1 MVVWPSRDKALRSLL
16 LRAGVVGLIVVAGLA
31 SLAWADSDWAWRVV
45 KRSTQAAR
53 EVPHEGFRDVV
64 VFRDGQKVAGFRQKV
79 SRDRAGRARVVVLEP
94 PDRKG
99 RLEVCDG
106 KTRWEYY
113 PQANKVIISHVRPP
127 RCWEPEP
134 GADNEIRRP
143 GPPLNATYLGDGHVA
158 RRTAHIIEL
167 TNRAGSP
174 VRKLWVD
181 CEKFVQLKVQRF
193 DLRGNV
199 AYSAY
204 FTTINYSP
212 QFPPQMFS
220 FSPPSDCKIVRL
232 PDELPRVALAEAE
245 RQAGFAAKLP
255 SYLPVGFELERNR
268 VAVPRIKQHLVLW
281 LPFSDG
287 VDRFSLFQ
295 GPRTLRIP
303 QVRGERGES
312 WVVGDF
318 CFVLT
323 GSLPPEEVRKIKA
336 SMRK

>member
-1 MVVWPSRDKALRSLL
+1 MYQFRGNTSASVLRWATLF
-16 LRAGVVGLIVVAGLA
+16 GLVVVAGLA
-31 SLAWADSDWAWRVV
+31 SLAWADGDWAWRVV
-45 KRSTQAAR
+45 RRSMEAAR

-79 SRDRAGRARVVVLEP
+79 SRDRTGRTRVVVLEP

-113 PQANKVIISHVRPP
+113 PQANKVIIGHVRPP
-127 RCWEPEP
+127 RRWGPEP
-134 GADNEIRRP
+134 GADNRP
-143 GPPLNATYLGDGHVA
+143 GPQRPPLNAKYLGDGHIA
-158 RRTAHIIEL
+158 SRTAHIIEL
-167 TNRAGSP
+167 TNRAGQP

-181 CEKFVQLKVQRF
+181 GEKFVQLKVQRF
-193 DLRGNV
+193 DLRGNI

-212 QFPPQMFS
+212 QFAPHMFS
-220 FSPPSDCKIVRL
+220 FSPPPDCKIVRL
-232 PDELPRVALAEAE
+232 PEELPRIALAEAE

-255 SYLPVGFELERNR
+255 PYLPVGFELERSR
-268 VAVPRIKQHLVLW
+268 VAVPRIKKHLVLW
-281 LPFSDG
+281 LPFSNG

-295 GPRTLRIP
+295 GPRALKVHPRHGK
-303 QVRGERGES
+303 RSES
-312 WVVGDF
+312 WLVGDY

-336 SMRK
+336 SMQK